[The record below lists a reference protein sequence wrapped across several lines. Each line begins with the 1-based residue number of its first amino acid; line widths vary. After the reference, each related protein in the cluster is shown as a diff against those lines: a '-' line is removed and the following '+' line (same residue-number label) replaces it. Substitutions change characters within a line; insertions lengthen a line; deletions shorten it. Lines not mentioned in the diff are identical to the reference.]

1 MTELLVFMTV
11 FLIVSSAINI
21 ISVIFLCIRAKT
33 YKHDKAERNMFILA
47 LLDFFIQTAFF
58 ILYVVIYNQSEA
70 GMTAA
75 KLIPYASDILT
86 FSNAYLL
93 IILNKRIRARVLSF
107 TRCSD
112 SATVKASTLNNRS
125 SAVVVSVFSTPKPS
139 R

>member
-1 MTELLVFMTV
+1 
-11 FLIVSSAINI
+11 
-21 ISVIFLCIRAKT
+21 
-33 YKHDKAERNMFILA
+33 MFILA